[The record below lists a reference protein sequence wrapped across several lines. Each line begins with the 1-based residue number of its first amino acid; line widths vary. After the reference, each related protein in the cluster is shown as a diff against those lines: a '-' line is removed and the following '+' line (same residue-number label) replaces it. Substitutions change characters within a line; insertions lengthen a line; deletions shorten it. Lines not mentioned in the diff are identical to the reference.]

1 MILAGKLAFP
11 RFMDKN
17 AKSLV
22 KKLLVADLTKRYGCV
37 KGGAQ
42 DIKSHKWFTGFD
54 FEALLARQ
62 IPAPIVP
69 QVCLSTEPPSN
80 GLPEQRGIFPAV
92 LNRSKFS
99 PSGFLLGVKYK
110 LPILHCERRGE
121 ACPPP
126 SP

>member
-1 MILAGKLAFP
+1 
-11 RFMDKN
+11 MDKN

-69 QVCLSTEPPSN
+69 QVRPWSPLPMAWWSREDSLS
-80 GLPEQRGIFPAV
+80 LR
-92 LNRSKFS
+92 
-99 PSGFLLGVKYK
+99 
-110 LPILHCERRGE
+110 
-121 ACPPP
+121 
-126 SP
+126 